1 MIRVLSSSAAMMSL
15 ALFFS
20 FLTNYLEIFPE
31 NQLPPGTRSLLTVG
45 GLAMMLTLSLSR
57 IPGRNLSPLEHP
69 KALARGLMMGL
80 LIPAVLPVAGY
91 LLLKH
96 TAYASYATGLVF
108 IAATPFAASVA
119 PLSFI
124 LRGDLVHAAR
134 STIYVYLAALFWIPL
149 VVYVFLGALVD
160 IGQLVQIVL
169 VIIGLPLVL
178 SRFLTRLSIHPTRMA
193 ILLNV
198 TIFFL
203 VWLSVSTADFRS
215 AGGGIL
221 LFFLLIVALRT
232 FGLGLVVDALDRK
245 IGVGWA
251 QRVTDI
257 LMTSYKNKGMAIA
270 LCVSVMGS
278 LAPQA
283 MVAIATSIVM
293 EVCWVIYMDSVLFS
307 RKRMNVALARE
318 GDMLGNA

>member
-1 MIRVLSSSAAMMSL
+1 MTRFLSSSAAMMSL
-15 ALFFS
+15 SLFCA

-31 NQLPPGTRSLLTVG
+31 AQLPPSLRSILTVG

-57 IPGRNLSPLEHP
+57 IPGRNLSPLEQP
-69 KALARGLMMGL
+69 KALIRGLLMGL
-80 LIPAVLPVAGY
+80 LIPAVIPILGY
-91 LLLKH
+91 LFLKH
-96 TAYASYATGLVF
+96 TAYATYATGLVF

-134 STIYVYLAALFWIPL
+134 STIYVYLVALFWIPL
-149 VVYVFLGALVD
+149 VVYVFLGTLVD
-160 IGQLVQIVL
+160 IGQLVKIVL

-178 SRFLTRLSIHPTRMA
+178 SRFLTRVSIPPTGMA

-215 AGGGIL
+215 AGSGIV
-221 LFFLLIVALRT
+221 LFFLLIVVLRT

-245 IGVGWA
+245 IGVGWG

-270 LCVSVMGS
+270 LCVSVMGP
-278 LAPQA
+278 LVPHA

-307 RKRMNVALARE
+307 RQRMTIALAQE
-318 GDMLGNA
+318 QPAS

>member
-1 MIRVLSSSAAMMSL
+1 MIRFLSSSAAMMSL
-15 ALFFS
+15 SLFFA

-31 NQLPPGTRSLLTVG
+31 NLLPPATRSILTVG

-57 IPGRNLSPLEHP
+57 IPGRNLSPTAHP

-80 LIPAVLPVAGY
+80 LIPAVIPVVGY

-124 LRGDLVHAAR
+124 LRGDLEHAAR
-134 STIYVYLAALFWIPL
+134 STIYVYLAALLWIPL
-149 VVYVFLGALVD
+149 VVYTLLGTLVD
-160 IGQLVQIVL
+160 IGQLVKIVL
-169 VIIGLPLVL
+169 VIIGLPLAL
-178 SRFLTRLSIHPTRMA
+178 SRFLTRVVINPTRMA

-198 TIFFL
+198 TIFLL

-221 LFFLLIVALRT
+221 LFFLLIVVLRT
-232 FGLGLVVDALDRK
+232 FGLGLIVDALDRK

-270 LCVSVMGS
+270 LCVSVMGP
-278 LAPQA
+278 LVPQA

-307 RKRMNVALARE
+307 RQRMAVALARE
-318 GDMLGNA
+318 AGELESA